1 MSGPGA
7 GDGARFDP
15 PIDVAVVTGAASGIG
30 RGLASRLVAEG
41 VRVVAV
47 DIDAD
52 AVAELAQVVDVVP
65 FRLDVTDEAATSAMV
80 AEVEA
85 TLGPVDLL
93 CLNAGIA
100 TGGGVEASNEAWQRT
115 WEVNLM
121 SHVYGARAVLPSML
135 ARGRGRLLHTASAA
149 GLLTNIGAAPY
160 SVTKHAVV
168 ALADWL
174 SMTYGDRG
182 IMVSCLCP
190 QFVDTPMLDL
200 FADGEGMREW
210 VRGVAISA
218 DDVAES
224 VVEGLGD
231 GRFLILP
238 HPEVARYVERRATD
252 HDRWLASMRRLQS
265 DVGYRPPE
273 LG

>member
-1 MSGPGA
+1 MSHP
-7 GDGARFDP
+7 RFDP

-30 RGLASRLVAEG
+30 RALAGRLVSEG
-41 VRVVAV
+41 VRVAAV

-52 AVAELAQVVDVVP
+52 AVAALASADVVP
-65 FRLDVTDEAATSAMV
+65 FELDVTDEAATTAMV
-80 AEVEA
+80 SQVAA

-168 ALADWL
+168 ALAEWL
-174 SMTYGDRG
+174 SMTYGDQG
-182 IMVSCLCP
+182 IGVSCLCP

-200 FADGEGMREW
+200 FADGEEMREW
-210 VRGVAISA
+210 VRGVAISV
-218 DDVAES
+218 DDVAEA
-224 VVEGLGD
+224 VVEGLRD

-238 HPEVARYVERRATD
+238 HPEVARYYERRATD
-252 HDRWLASMRRLQS
+252 PDRWLGSMRRLQRE
-265 DVGYRPPE
+265 VGYRPPE